1 MEMKNIKKIIF
12 KIGNLNI
19 KSFFNKS
26 FLCSFWEHITN
37 SYSPKEQISLTWVKQ
52 KTYEMV
58 TYFCQNNKDEFL
70 NTLNKLEEKIKMS
83 DIQETQINNNNN
95 ETYTKKGIV
104 HYED

>member
-1 MEMKNIKKIIF
+1 MIIF
-12 KIGNLNI
+12 KINNLRVSLPFDKI
-19 KSFFNKS
+19 ILFI
-26 FLCSFWEHITN
+26 FWKYSTDEF
-37 SYSPKEQISLTWVKQ
+37 SPKEQISLTWVKQ

-95 ETYTKKGIV
+95 DDDDETYTKKGIV

>member
-1 MEMKNIKKIIF
+1 MEVKNIKKIIF

-52 KTYEMV
+52 KTYETV

-83 DIQETQINNNNN
+83 DIQETQINNNN

-104 HYED
+104 HYEN